1 MTREKLEYAAH
12 ALLMSMK
19 LTGGDDPKY
28 LPKIFI
34 VNGHC
39 YFFLNA
45 ARRAAYGT
53 HHPIVVMTIE
63 EAWEIYTGL
72 HRDSL
77 KSEKVTWEFDQTG
90 ETFGGRL
97 FDDKRSPFAN
107 SVNIPII
114 PLVPTP

>member
-19 LTGGDDPKY
+19 LTGGDEPKY
-28 LPKIFI
+28 LPKIYI
-34 VNGHC
+34 VDGHC

-63 EAWEIYTGL
+63 EAWEIHTHL

-77 KSEKVTWEFDQTG
+77 KKDHVAWEFDQTG
-90 ETFGGRL
+90 ETFNGRL
-97 FDDKRSPFAN
+97 FDDKRSVFAN
-107 SVNIPII
+107 SVNIPIV
-114 PLVPTP
+114 PLVK